1 MFLSSARKARELP
14 TWDGNGT
21 VQDFTEPCFFREKKQ
36 QDLYTGLLCTLDRRQ
51 YQAVALRRKH
61 NAKLFANNCLH
72 ALDIVRQLC
81 GNRMLQCFSKP
92 TPNYFLRMETPESS
106 GEQSTRNLAWC
117 LSLGVLIQT
126 RKDMFVNGSQSMSNH
141 FAAATAMLIRGACA
155 CAHNDRSSRK

>member
-1 MFLSSARKARELP
+1 MWSSARKARELP

-21 VQDFTEPCFFREKKQ
+21 VQDFTEPCFFREKK
-36 QDLYTGLLCTLDRRQ
+36 TVGFVHGF
-51 YQAVALRRKH
+51 AVYLGSSAILGRSASSK
-61 NAKLFANNCLH
+61 AKCKIFANNCLH